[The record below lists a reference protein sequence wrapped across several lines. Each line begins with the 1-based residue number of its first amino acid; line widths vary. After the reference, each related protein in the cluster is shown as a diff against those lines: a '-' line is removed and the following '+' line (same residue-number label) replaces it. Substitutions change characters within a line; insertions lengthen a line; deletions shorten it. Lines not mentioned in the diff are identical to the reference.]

1 MSGARK
7 SPGRKRRR
15 LFKSLEIP
23 DNKIYDGLHEAAV
36 RRAQSAGTDTDAQ
49 EIRSLRARSRSV
61 DYSEPYADDSGI
73 VAESGKPGEKLVL
86 KIKYNGD
93 GEVIQMKNPQK
104 GVYEVGEEELEL
116 PFRGLFSFEDANTY
130 YTRPTMEFR
139 ALFAKMKT
147 ESESSRHL
155 HGDLSLVKKL
165 TSEEK
170 LAQQDYELQTSTVSK
185 LRCVHFRNYEIDTW
199 FKSPYPQQYSSNYV
213 LHLCEYCL
221 KYFSSSFTLRRHEKK
236 CPYSQRP
243 PGTEIYRTSRLAM
256 FEIDGRK
263 NVVYCQNLC
272 LFAKLFLNSKTLYYD
287 VEPFMFYVLCEIDE
301 DGYHFVGYFSKE
313 KLNGTNYNLSCIL
326 TLPIYQRKG
335 YGNFLIDFSYLLS
348 RREFRLG
355 TPEKPLSDLGLF
367 SYRNY
372 WKISVAKALK
382 LLVKAEKAHQVSV
395 DDICNLTGMI
405 HNDVIV
411 GLEQLNAL
419 VRDPETGK
427 YGIWIDMGLVNRVL
441 SEWKEKNYVQIKPE
455 QLLWKPVILGPS
467 GGINTTSTMVLT
479 SDRENDEK
487 TSMPNISLITN
498 FLRDDLEDNRDL
510 EIQTLDK
517 IKSEKL
523 EFNFDRSVVCYPGR
537 TFTRSEPVS
546 PEQAPKSEPA
556 DPDPFGIDVAQSS
569 SDDEF
574 VDTASDSS
582 V

>member
-1 MSGARK
+1 MSDATK

-36 RRAQSAGTDTDAQ
+36 RRAQSTASDNNRQ
-49 EIRSLRARSRSV
+49 EIRSLRARPRSV
-61 DYSEPYADDSGI
+61 DYSDPYADDDGMA
-73 VAESGKPGEKLVL
+73 AESGKPGEKLVL

-93 GEVIQMKNPQK
+93 GEVIQMKNSQK

-116 PFRGLFSFEDANTY
+116 PFRGLFSFKDANTY

-147 ESESSRHL
+147 ESEGSRHL
-155 HGDLSLVKKL
+155 HGDLSLVRKL

-243 PGTEIYRTSRLAM
+243 PGTEIYRASRLAM

-382 LLVKAEKAHQVSV
+382 SLVEADKAHQVSV

-411 GLEQLNAL
+411 GLEQLKAL
-419 VRDPETGK
+419 VRDPETEK
-427 YGIWIDMGLVNRVL
+427 YGIWIDMELVNRVL
-441 SEWKEKNYVQIKPE
+441 AEWNEKNYVQIKQE
-455 QLLWKPVILGPS
+455 RLLWKPVILGPS

-479 SDRENDEK
+479 TDRENDEK
-487 TSMPNISLITN
+487 TSMSNISLIIN

-517 IKSEKL
+517 IKSENA

-537 TFTRSEPVS
+537 TFSKSEPVS
-546 PEQAPKSEPA
+546 PEQTPKSEPV

-574 VDTASDSS
+574 IDNASDSS
-582 V
+582 I

>member
-1 MSGARK
+1 MGGARK

-93 GEVIQMKNPQK
+93 GEVIQMKNSQK

-185 LRCVHFRNYEIDTW
+185 LRCVHLRNFEIDTW

-221 KYFSSSFTLRRHEKK
+221 KYFSSSFTLRRHERK

>member
-93 GEVIQMKNPQK
+93 GEVIQMKNSQK

>member
-93 GEVIQMKNPQK
+93 GEVIQMKNSQK

-419 VRDPETGK
+419 VKDPETGK

-498 FLRDDLEDNRDL
+498 FLCDDLEDNRDL

>member
-537 TFTRSEPVS
+537 TFTRSESVS

-556 DPDPFGIDVAQSS
+556 DPDAFGIDVAQSS

>member
-7 SPGRKRRR
+7 FPGRKRRR

-73 VAESGKPGEKLVL
+73 VAESSKPGEKLVL

>member
-574 VDTASDSS
+574 IDTASDSS

>member
-1 MSGARK
+1 MSGVRK

-36 RRAQSAGTDTDAQ
+36 RRAQSSASDNNSR

-61 DYSEPYADDSGI
+61 DYSDPYADDNGM
-73 VAESGKPGEKLVL
+73 VADSGKSGEKLVL

-93 GEVIQMKNPQK
+93 GEVIQMKNSQK

-116 PFRGLFSFEDANTY
+116 PFRGLFSFKDANTY

-147 ESESSRHL
+147 ESEGSRHL
-155 HGDLSLVKKL
+155 HGDLSLVRKL

-236 CPYSQRP
+236 CPYSHRP
-243 PGTEIYRTSRLAM
+243 PGTEIYRESRLAM

-287 VEPFMFYVLCEIDE
+287 VEPFMFYLLCEIDE

-382 LLVKAEKAHQVSV
+382 MLVEADKAHQISV

-411 GLEQLNAL
+411 GLEQLKAL
-419 VRDPETGK
+419 VRDPETKK
-427 YGIWIDMGLVNRVL
+427 YGIWIDMELVNRVL
-441 SEWKEKNYVQIKPE
+441 AEWNEKNYVQVKQE
-455 QLLWKPVILGPS
+455 RLLWKPVILGPS

-479 SDRENDEK
+479 TDRENDEK
-487 TSMPNISLITN
+487 TSMSNISLIIN

-517 IKSEKL
+517 IKPAKP
-523 EFNFDRSVVCYPGR
+523 EFNFERSVVCYPGR
-537 TFTRSEPVS
+537 TFSKSETVS
-546 PEQAPKSEPA
+546 PDQTPKSEPV
-556 DPDPFGIDVAQSS
+556 DLDPFGIDVAQSS

-574 VDTASDSS
+574 IDNASDSS
-582 V
+582 I